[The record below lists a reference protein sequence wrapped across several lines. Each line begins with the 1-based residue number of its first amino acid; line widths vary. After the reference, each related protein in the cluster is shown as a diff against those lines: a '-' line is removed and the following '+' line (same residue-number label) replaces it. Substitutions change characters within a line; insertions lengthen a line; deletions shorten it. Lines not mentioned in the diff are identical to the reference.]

1 MATGPPQIHSLIRSI
16 TSVLQTLTP
25 QNPNLSPL
33 NQFSHALTP
42 NLVIQV
48 IKSHPNPHQS
58 LLFFNWAS
66 NPNPNP
72 RNYSHTPNCH
82 STMLDLLIS
91 HRMLST
97 AANFL
102 ESTHNLRDF
111 MISRLIR
118 AHGEM
123 GQIRVA
129 IQWLDRAKRIELGR
143 CLCCYN
149 AVLEILV
156 RGFRVRL
163 ARVLFDQIV
172 EEGFVKPNV
181 LTYTLMIRGLCK
193 VGLVL
198 DAKKVFDEMS
208 CRPSLV
214 TYNVVVDG
222 LCKKGFM
229 ESAREVLGR
238 MVEVGGDCLPDTVT
252 FTTLIDG
259 YCKRGELEE
268 ARKCVGEM
276 VKRNCEPNVVT
287 YNVLINGFCLGGRIE
302 EAMRMME
309 TMRLSGL
316 RENVA
321 THRSLLQGMCIVGR
335 PDDATEHLKVMMKLD
350 IKPDVKAYGVVFN
363 EYCRIRRAD
372 RAMVILDEMRAR
384 DIVPSV
390 SSLNALI
397 TLLCDLRELDKAI
410 VILKETR
417 WRCSPNFLS
426 YNNVICSLCR
436 VGGRMRDVEELV
448 LGLMRRGYLLDTT
461 IYSLMIEGYCKEGDA
476 EMAMG
481 VFCTMIGK
489 GFIVHL
495 QSFSVFVKE
504 LCIKGRASEVN
515 EAFEEMCRS
524 FGHLTNLECYKGII
538 DEHLCNLQT
547 GSLKKE
553 TPVVANQIG

>member
-1 MATGPPQIHSLIRSI
+1 MAIGPPQHLHSLIRSI
-16 TSVLQTLTP
+16 TSILQTLTP
-25 QNPNLSPL
+25 QNPNFSPL

-48 IKSHPNPHQS
+48 IKSHPDPHQS

-91 HRMLST
+91 HKMLST

-102 ESTHNLRDF
+102 ESTNNLRDF

-129 IQWLDRAKRIELGR
+129 IQWLDQAKRIELGR

-149 AVLEILV
+149 AVLEVLV

-172 EEGFVKPNV
+172 EEGLVKPDV
-181 LTYTLMIRGLCK
+181 LTYTLMIKGLCK
-193 VGLVL
+193 VGLVD
-198 DAKKVFDEMS
+198 DAMKVFDEMT

-222 LCKKGFM
+222 LCKKGLM
-229 ESAREVLGR
+229 ESAREVLGK
-238 MVEVGGDCLPDTVT
+238 MVEEEGGDCLPDTVT

-268 ARKCVGEM
+268 ARKCMGEM

-287 YNVLINGFCLGGRIE
+287 YNALINGFCLVGRID
-302 EAMRMME
+302 EAKRTME
-309 TMRLSGL
+309 KMRLSGL

-321 THRSLLQGMCIVGR
+321 THRSLLQGMCIVGK
-335 PDDATEHLKVMMKLD
+335 PDDAAKHLKVMMSVG

-363 EYCRIRRAD
+363 GYCKIRRPD
-372 RAMVILDEMRAR
+372 RAMEILDEMRVR

-410 VILKETR
+410 VILKETP
-417 WRCSPNFLS
+417 WGCSPNFLS
-426 YNNVICSLCR
+426 YNTVICSLCR

-448 LGLMRRGYLLDTT
+448 LGLIRSGYVLDTT
-461 IYSLMIEGYCKEGDA
+461 IYSLMVEGYSKDGDV

-481 VFCTMIGK
+481 VLRTMIGK
-489 GFIVHL
+489 RFIIQL

-504 LCIKGRASEVN
+504 LCSKGRASEVN

-524 FGHLTNLECYKGII
+524 CGHVTNLEFYKGII
-538 DEHLCNLQT
+538 DEHLKN
-547 GSLKKE
+547 E
-553 TPVVANQIG
+553 TPVVGNQIG